1 MSARGTVEVEPL
13 KMDSRFRGND
23 RWRVVRRSGWWL
35 LVPLLTFACMPTPN
49 LAPVPLPN
57 AGAADT
63 THPHSLVKPYSEV
76 IPKTA
81 KTRVGLFTTHT
92 VGDTLYFEIP
102 AKELNRDML
111 LVGRF
116 ARTAAIDANNPF
128 GAYGGDEFGER
139 TLRWERAGNRI
150 ILRSPSFAI
159 MADSTLPIY
168 RAVKSGSYAPIVAI
182 FDIAAYGADSAAV
195 IDVTRLYTTDVPEFA
210 AIHGQIDEKRSYVE
224 SAVAFPD
231 NVEIEATQTGTPQ
244 PGGDGGT
251 PSPDRPT
258 AISVLAHWSM
268 VRLPEIPMRP
278 RLADDRVG
286 FLSVTRTDFGVEKY
300 RSVEREYIN
309 RWRLVK
315 KDPGAAISDPVNPI
329 VYYID
334 PATPEQWKPWI
345 RKAVLD
351 WQPAFTAA
359 GFSNAIIPMDAPTDD
374 PDWSPDDVRHT
385 VIRWLPSTVENAVG
399 PHVADPRTGEI
410 LNGSIKVYNN
420 VLNLTRDWYFTQVA
434 PLDPR
439 AQHWPMPDSLMG
451 RTLEFV
457 VAHEIGHTIGLK
469 HNFKASSMYP
479 ADSVRSRTWVH
490 SMGFTPSIMDYARF
504 DYVAQ
509 PSDSIDVSDLVA
521 RVGPYD
527 KFAIMWGYTSLPHA
541 VSTDA
546 ERPTLDSIARMQDS
560 VPWYRFGN
568 LTETSTDNPDPG
580 DEAEAV
586 GDADAVKSTGYGLK
600 NIERIMPMLLRVTQK
615 PGEDNS
621 DLAEIYDR
629 LVAQWSDEMDHVA
642 NIVGGA
648 TAHIKYGAQAGPVFT
663 PVSRERQVAAVQF
676 LNEHVF
682 HTPTFFLE
690 KAVTSRIEANGS
702 LARINNAQA
711 RVLRT
716 LLEDPR
722 LRRMIETSARG
733 GDSYTVADLLSSL
746 SHGIWTEL
754 DDRSVAIDTYRR
766 SLQRAYL
773 DQLGAKINGMR
784 NEGFSIIVSPSRV
797 PNPRRQAPEPGPA
810 TMVDAKAAMRA
821 ELVVLQNE
829 IVSAIPRAADTTTRA
844 HLEDCRVTIA
854 RILDPNK

>member
-1 MSARGTVEVEPL
+1 MTLLSGAALP
-13 KMDSRFRGND
+13 
-23 RWRVVRRSGWWL
+23 RVRL
-35 LVPLLTFACMPTPN
+35 LAPLLATLLAYACMPAPTMT
-49 LAPVPLPN
+49 PVPLPGSATADSCH
-57 AGAADT
+57 AGG
-63 THPHSLVKPYSEV
+63 PHTSVKPYAEV

-81 KTRVGLFTTHT
+81 KTRSGLFTTHR

-102 AKELNRDML
+102 QKELNRDML
-111 LVGRF
+111 LVGRY
-116 ARTAAIDANNPF
+116 ARTAAVDANNPF

-139 TLRWERAGNRI
+139 TLRWERSGNHI

-159 MADSTLPIY
+159 MADTSLPIY
-168 RAVKSGSYAPIVAI
+168 RAVQTGSYAPIIAV
-182 FDIAAYGADSAAV
+182 FDIAAYGPDSAAV
-195 IDVTRLYTTDVPEFA
+195 IDVTRLYTTDVPEFS
-210 AIHGQIDEKRSYVE
+210 AIRGQIDEKRSYVE
-224 SAVAFPD
+224 SAIAFPD

-244 PGGDGGT
+244 PGADGGL

-268 VRLPEIPMRP
+268 VRLPAIPMTP
-278 RLADDRVG
+278 RLADDRIG
-286 FLSVTRTDFGVEKY
+286 FLSVTRTDYGTDQY

-315 KDPGAAISDPVNPI
+315 KDPTAAVSDPIKPI

-351 WQPAFTAA
+351 WQPALAAA
-359 GFSNAIIPMDAPTDD
+359 GFSNAIIPMDPPTDD

-410 LNGSIKVYNN
+410 LNGSIKVFHN

-457 VAHEIGHTIGLK
+457 VAHEIGHTLGLS

-490 SMGFTPSIMDYARF
+490 RMGHTPSIMDYARF
-504 DYVAQ
+504 NYVAQ
-509 PSDSIDVSDLVA
+509 PSDSIDVDDLIP

-527 KFAIMWGYTSLPHA
+527 RFAIMWGYTPLPNHA
-541 VSTDA
+541 TPDA
-546 ERPTLDSIARMQDS
+546 ERPALDSIARMQDS

-568 LTETSTDNPDPG
+568 LTETRADDPDPG

-586 GDADAVKSTGYGLK
+586 GDADAVKSSGYGLK
-600 NIERIMPMLLRVTQK
+600 NIERIMPMLLRVTQR

-621 DLAEIYDR
+621 DLEEIYDR

-682 HTPTFFLE
+682 HTPTFFLD

-733 GDSYTVADLLSSL
+733 GDSYTVSDLLSSL

-773 DQLGAKINGMR
+773 DQLGAKINGTR
-784 NEGFSIIVSPSRV
+784 SEGFSIILSPSRV

-829 IVSAIPRAADTTTRA
+829 IGSAIPRAADTTTRA

>member
-1 MSARGTVEVEPL
+1 M
-13 KMDSRFRGND
+13 
-23 RWRVVRRSGWWL
+23 
-35 LVPLLTFACMPTPN
+35 
-49 LAPVPLPN
+49 
-57 AGAADT
+57 
-63 THPHSLVKPYSEV
+63 
-76 IPKTA
+76 
-81 KTRVGLFTTHT
+81 
-92 VGDTLYFEIP
+92 
-102 AKELNRDML
+102 NRDML
-111 LVGRF
+111 LVGRY
-116 ARTAAIDANNPF
+116 ARAAAVDANNPF

-139 TLRWERAGNRI
+139 TLRWERSGNRI

-159 MADSTLPIY
+159 MADTSLPIY
-168 RAVKSGSYAPIVAI
+168 RAVQSGSYAPIVAI
-182 FDIAAYGADSAAV
+182 FDIAAYGPDSAAV
-195 IDVTRLYTTDVPEFA
+195 IDVTRLYTTDVPEFS

-224 SAVAFPD
+224 NAVAFPN

-244 PGGDGGT
+244 PSADGGA

-258 AISVLAHWSM
+258 ATSVLAHWSM
-268 VRLPEIPMRP
+268 VRLPEIPMKP
-278 RLADDRVG
+278 RLADDRIG
-286 FLSVTRTDFGVEKY
+286 FLSVTRTDYGTDQY
-300 RSVEREYIN
+300 RSVVREYIN

-315 KDPGAAISDPVNPI
+315 KDPNAAVSDPVTPI

-334 PATPEQWKPWI
+334 PATPAQWKRWI

-359 GFSNAIIPMDAPTDD
+359 GFSNAIIARDPPVGN

-410 LNGSIKVYNN
+410 LNGSIKVFHN

-457 VAHEIGHTIGLK
+457 VAHEIGHTLGLS

-490 SMGFTPSIMDYARF
+490 KMGHTPSIMDYARF
-504 DYVAQ
+504 NYVAQ
-509 PSDSIDVSDLVA
+509 PSDSIDVNDLVP

-527 KFAIMWGYTSLPHA
+527 RFAIMWGYTPLPNA
-541 VSTDA
+541 ATPDA
-546 ERPTLDSIARMQDS
+546 ERIPLDSIARMQDS

-568 LTETSTDNPDPG
+568 LTETRADDPDPG

-629 LVAQWSDEMDHVA
+629 LVAQWSDEMGHVA

-648 TAHIKYGAQAGPVFT
+648 TAQVKYGAQSGPVFT
-663 PVSRERQVAAVQF
+663 P
-676 LNEHVF
+676 
-682 HTPTFFLE
+682 
-690 KAVTSRIEANGS
+690 
-702 LARINNAQA
+702 
-711 RVLRT
+711 
-716 LLEDPR
+716 
-722 LRRMIETSARG
+722 
-733 GDSYTVADLLSSL
+733 
-746 SHGIWTEL
+746 
-754 DDRSVAIDTYRR
+754 
-766 SLQRAYL
+766 
-773 DQLGAKINGMR
+773 
-784 NEGFSIIVSPSRV
+784 
-797 PNPRRQAPEPGPA
+797 
-810 TMVDAKAAMRA
+810 
-821 ELVVLQNE
+821 
-829 IVSAIPRAADTTTRA
+829 
-844 HLEDCRVTIA
+844 
-854 RILDPNK
+854 

>member
-1 MSARGTVEVEPL
+1 M
-13 KMDSRFRGND
+13 
-23 RWRVVRRSGWWL
+23 RRL
-35 LVPLLTFACMPTPN
+35 RRIATMVVPLLIGACMPAPN
-49 LAPVPLPN
+49 LAPVPLPST
-57 AGAADT
+57 GTADT
-63 THPHSLVKPYSEV
+63 SSQSHTPIKPYSEV

-81 KTRVGLFTTHT
+81 KTRVGLFTTHR

-116 ARTAAIDANNPF
+116 ARAAAIDTNNPF

-139 TLRWERAGNRI
+139 TLRWERSGDRI

-159 MADSTLPIY
+159 VADSTLPIY
-168 RAVKSGSYAPIVAI
+168 RAVQSGSYAPIVAI
-182 FDIAAYGADSAAV
+182 FDIAAYGPDSSAV
-195 IDVTRLYTTDVPEFA
+195 IDVTRLYTTDVPEFT

-231 NVEIEATQTGTPQ
+231 NIEIEAAQTGTPQ
-244 PGGDGGT
+244 PLGDGGM

-268 VRLPEIPMRP
+268 VRLPELPMRP
-278 RLADDRVG
+278 RLGDDRVG
-286 FLSVTRTDFGVEKY
+286 FLSVTRTDFGADQF
-300 RSVEREYIN
+300 RSIQREYIN

-315 KDPGAAISDPVNPI
+315 KNPNAAISDPVTPI

-359 GFSNAIIPMDAPTDD
+359 GFSNAIVPMDEPTDD

-385 VIRWLPSTVENAVG
+385 VIRWLPSTIENAVG

-439 AQHWPMPDSLMG
+439 AQRWPMPDSLMG

-469 HNFKASSMYP
+469 HNFKASAMYP

-490 SMGFTPSIMDYARF
+490 KMGHTPSIMDYARF
-504 DYVAQ
+504 NYVAQ
-509 PSDSIDVSDLVA
+509 PGDSIDVNDLVP

-527 KFAIMWGYTSLPHA
+527 KFAIAWGYTPLPEA
-541 VSTDA
+541 LNMDA
-546 ERPTLDSIARMQDS
+546 ERSALDSMARMQDS

-568 LTETSTDNPDPG
+568 LTETRADDPDPE

-586 GDADAVKSTGYGLK
+586 GDADAVKSTGYGLR

-629 LVAQWSDEMDHVA
+629 LVAQWSDEMGHVA

-648 TAHIKYGAQAGPVFT
+648 TAHTKYGGQAGAVFT
-663 PVSRERQVAAVQF
+663 PVSRERQVTAVQF

-682 HTPTFFLE
+682 HTPTFFLDR
-690 KAVTSRIEANGS
+690 AVTSRIEANGS

-711 RVLRT
+711 GVLRT
-716 LLEDPR
+716 LLEDSR

-733 GDSYTVADLLSSL
+733 GDTYSVADLIADL
-746 SHGIWTEL
+746 HQGIWSEL
-754 DDRSVAIDTYRR
+754 DNRSVTIDTYRR
-766 SLQRAYL
+766 SIQRAYL
-773 DQLGAKINGMR
+773 DQLGAKINGTR
-784 NEGFSIIVSPSRV
+784 SSGFSVIVLPSRS
-797 PNPRRQAPEPGPA
+797 PNPRREEPAPGPA

-821 ELVVLQNE
+821 DLVALSSE
-829 IVSAIPRAADTTTRA
+829 IAAAIPKTADAATRA
-844 HLEDCRVTIA
+844 HLEDCRVTID